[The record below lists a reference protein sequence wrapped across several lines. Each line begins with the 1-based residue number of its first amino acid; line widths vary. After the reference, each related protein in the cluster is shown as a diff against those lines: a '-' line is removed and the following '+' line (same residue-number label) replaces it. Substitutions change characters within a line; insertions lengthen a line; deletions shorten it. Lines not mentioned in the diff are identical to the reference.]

1 MRQAWRRPVFPQ
13 LPPASAVHGR
23 VRYCGL
29 VWRAID
35 QCSPAVPG
43 AGPDRFP
50 PMRDMMRESVVSG
63 VRIRSYEE
71 VEQWRSQWFK
81 ERFFCDPATLT
92 AYRKY
97 MAACGA
103 LSGTVEAQI

>member
-1 MRQAWRRPVFPQ
+1 
-13 LPPASAVHGR
+13 
-23 VRYCGL
+23 
-29 VWRAID
+29 
-35 QCSPAVPG
+35 
-43 AGPDRFP
+43 
-50 PMRDMMRESVVSG
+50 MRDMMRESVVSG
-63 VRIRSYEE
+63 VRILSYEE